1 MGFMK
6 NMFDSVKAEAE
17 KAAAAGGG
25 GGGTAAA
32 QHHDIPATPWEKS
45 VAMLDGIV
53 SHVSRVDPDGVDI
66 VCFGGKQNPDWYRNI
81 TNTKNLEAV
90 VTDKPPGGV
99 SVLVLLLFR

>member
-17 KAAAAGGG
+17 KAAASAGGGGG
-25 GGGTAAA
+25 GGGTA
-32 QHHDIPATPWEKS
+32 QHQDDDHNPAATPWEKS

-99 SVLVLLLFR
+99 SVD

>member
-17 KAAAAGGG
+17 KAAASAGGGGG
-25 GGGTAAA
+25 GGGTAAV
-32 QHHDIPATPWEKS
+32 QHQDDGHNATPWEKS

-99 SVLVLLLFR
+99 SLN

>member
-17 KAAAAGGG
+17 KATTGG
-25 GGGTAAA
+25 GGGTAA
-32 QHHDIPATPWEKS
+32 QNQDNPATPWEKS

-99 SVLVLLLFR
+99 SVD